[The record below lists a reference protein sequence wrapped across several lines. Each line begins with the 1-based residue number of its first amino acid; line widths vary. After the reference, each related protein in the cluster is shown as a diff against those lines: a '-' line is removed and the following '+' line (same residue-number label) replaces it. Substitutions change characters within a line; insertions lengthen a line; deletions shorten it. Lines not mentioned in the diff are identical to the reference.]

1 MEISEIGKEFYH
13 LKSAEEV
20 LHRNIYVKRFVG
32 EDGAKGI
39 MVLDPGSKL
48 DAAAVWGALDE
59 LAGGVHNVDLVFLSH
74 QDPDVTSN
82 AKFIVDNAPRA
93 VVLASVDSWRLLN
106 MIGIPD
112 NRFYLLENWGEEPL
126 RIGRTGHVVQPVPAH
141 YCHFRGS
148 MMLYDFES
156 RVLFSGDFLGGVN
169 TRRGEG
175 VFADETSWPGI
186 SLFHQIYMPSKRAVQ
201 ETVGR
206 IVELEPFP
214 EVIAPQHGDVLRG
227 ACVKEFLNRMSILDV
242 GVDLVK
248 LKDPEKEAGLAAF
261 NAFFAELR
269 DDAPAAYDKLWDEI
283 TRRNEFTTLF
293 KFSGR
298 EIADMKVS
306 LTNAVVYICNIVDK
320 AIPRE
325 ERDQLKLIFSV
336 ALEDR
341 GVQVPSFCLLGSG
354 ARADILEA
362 PTQGPASGERRID
375 G

>member
-1 MEISEIGKEFYH
+1 MDITEIGKGFFH
-13 LKSAEEV
+13 FKSAEEV
-20 LHRNIYVKRFVG
+20 LHRNIYVKKFTG
-32 EDGAKGI
+32 ENDAAGV
-39 MVLDPGSKL
+39 MVLDPGAKA
-48 DAAAVWGALDE
+48 DAAAVWEALDTIS
-59 LAGGVHNVDLVFLSH
+59 GGVGNVDLVFLSH

-93 VVLASVDSWRLLN
+93 VVLASADSWRLLK

-126 RIGRTGHVVQPVPAH
+126 HIGRTGHVVQPVPAH

-148 MMLYDFES
+148 MMLYDVES

-169 TRRGEG
+169 TRRGPG
-175 VFADETSWPGI
+175 IFADETSWAGV

-227 ACVKEFLNRMSILDV
+227 AWVKEFLSRMSKLDV
-242 GVDLVK
+242 GVDLVR

-261 NAFFAELR
+261 NAFLEELHGE
-269 DDAPAAYDKLWDEI
+269 APETFGELWGEI

-293 KFSGR
+293 KFSKRG
-298 EIADMKVS
+298 IADVKVS
-306 LTNAVVYICNIVDK
+306 MTNAVVYICNIIDK

-325 ERDQLKLIFSV
+325 RRDQIKLMFAV

-341 GVQVPSFCLLGSG
+341 GVRVPGFCLIGTG
-354 ARADILEA
+354 ADADILEA
-362 PTQGPASGERRID
+362 PA
-375 G
+375 

>member
-1 MEISEIGKEFYH
+1 MEIVEIGKGFFH
-13 LKSAEEV
+13 FKSAEEV
-20 LHRNIYVKRFVG
+20 LHRNIYVKKFAG
-32 EDGAKGI
+32 DNGATGV
-39 MVLDPGSKL
+39 MVLDPGAKS
-48 DAAAVWGALDE
+48 DAAAVWEALDE
-59 LAGGVHNVDLVFLSH
+59 VAGGVGNVDLVFLSH

-82 AKFIVDNAPRA
+82 AKFVVDNAPRA
-93 VVLASVDSWRLLN
+93 VVLASADSWRLLK

-148 MMLYDFES
+148 MMLYDYES

-169 TRRGEG
+169 TRRGAG
-175 VFADETSWPGI
+175 IFADETSWPGI

-214 EVIAPQHGDVLRG
+214 EVVATQHGDVLRG
-227 ACVKEFLNRMSILDV
+227 AWVKEFLSRMSKLDV

-261 NAFFAELR
+261 NAFFAELQA
-269 DDAPAAYDKLWDEI
+269 DAPEAFTKLWDEI

-298 EIADMKVS
+298 GVADVKVS
-306 LTNAVVYICNIVDK
+306 MANAVVYLCNIIDK

-325 ERDQLKLIFSV
+325 RRDEVKLTFAV

-341 GVQVPSFCLLGSG
+341 GVQVPSFCLIGTG
-354 ARADILEA
+354 ANAEILEA
-362 PTQGPASGERRID
+362 PA
-375 G
+375 